1 MEDLKEQTKINFN
14 DIISI
19 KKITN
24 DQYIFNLKNN
34 KKIIQNEVKE
44 IVEPTL
50 DPIFKSIFTDEK
62 EIDGINGKKRL
73 LSLLNSILLPGNE
86 ESKFTEIIFLPN
98 ESNEVNRKINNF
110 RFDIVCQAKL
120 EKKNEIKLINIEMQ
134 LGKDTTIIN
143 RLFKYASDLYRANDT
158 PTIVLGFINTKSE
171 INVPSSSIQL
181 YEKDPNGNIIQC
193 LNFIQIIT
201 INIKKEIMK
210 IVNNEKIYVNEKE
223 LDEKGINWIKFFGL
237 RYWAYLENNFYLL
250 PKNMKINSKEIS
262 SAYFMI
268 LKENVK
274 NLKRIIEDEQYINT
288 IFNEQYKKGIEEG
301 KKEGIEEGKKE
312 GKKEGI
318 KEGIKN
324 GKLTILVNLFHEK
337 KEDLTQLLSSII
349 NNDDIFAID
358 EIKKMFNDEQKC
370 NSFIELLGKKR
381 ISEKKNK

>member
-143 RLFKYASDLYRANDT
+143 RLFKYASDLYREYDT

-210 IVNNEKIYVNEKE
+210 ILNNEKIYVNEKE
-223 LDEKGINWIKFFGL
+223 LNEIGINWIKFFGL
-237 RYWAYLENNFYLL
+237 RHWAYLENNFYLL
-250 PKNMKINSKEIS
+250 PKKMIIDSKEIS

-288 IFNEQYKKGIEEG
+288 IFNEKYKKGVEEG
-301 KKEGIEEGKKE
+301 KKEGIEEGIKK
-312 GKKEGI
+312 
-318 KEGIKN
+318 
-324 GKLTILVNLFHEK
+324 GKLAILVNLFHEK
-337 KEDLTQLLSSII
+337 KEDLNQSLNSII
-349 NNDDIFAID
+349 NKDDIFAID
-358 EIKKMFNDEQKC
+358 EIKKMFNDDQKC